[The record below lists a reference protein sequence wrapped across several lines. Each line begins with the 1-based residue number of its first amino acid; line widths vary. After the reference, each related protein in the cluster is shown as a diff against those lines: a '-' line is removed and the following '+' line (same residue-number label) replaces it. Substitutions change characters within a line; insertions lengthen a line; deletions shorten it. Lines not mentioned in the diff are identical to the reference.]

1 LTQPELAAAVKVAT
15 TTRRAIERADIRLT
29 HANAVTLRNAPRHQR
44 GGVPRGLS
52 ARPRA
57 HPAPPACNSLTAKTC
72 HWACESGAL
81 IDSQA
86 VVLESPA
93 SYNRAGSQRG
103 QI

>member
-1 LTQPELAAAVKVAT
+1 MRILKVARRAGRHDSDRTALPGDWRVIKGLTQPELAAAVKVAT

-72 HWACESGAL
+72 H
-81 IDSQA
+81 
-86 VVLESPA
+86 
-93 SYNRAGSQRG
+93 
-103 QI
+103 